1 MQVVT
6 LKEKEYYS
14 VKKVPSDPNSF
25 FENFIDIFAAKSFSM
40 GVSLTIDEKGPREN
54 LKTIFQF
61 IGMIGMNLNSTI
73 RFEIESSKLTVFGQP
88 FIEFN
93 IPRAAGKKMI
103 TKQIGKTFHPLMAKH
118 IKDAVEEAFNYKNRG
133 AESGTGA
140 ADPLKQLKLRFV
152 NGEISEEEY
161 LRKKQILED

>member
-25 FENFIDIFAAKSFSM
+25 FEKFIDIFAAKSFSM

-93 IPRAAGKKMI
+93 IPRAGGKKII
-103 TKQIGKTFHPLMAKH
+103 TKQIDKTFSPLMVKH
-118 IKDAVEEAFNYKNRG
+118 IKDAVEEAFNYKNIG

-140 ADPLKQLKLRFV
+140 ADPLKLLKFKFV
-152 NGEISEEEY
+152 NGDISEEEY
-161 LRKKQILED
+161 LRKKKILEE